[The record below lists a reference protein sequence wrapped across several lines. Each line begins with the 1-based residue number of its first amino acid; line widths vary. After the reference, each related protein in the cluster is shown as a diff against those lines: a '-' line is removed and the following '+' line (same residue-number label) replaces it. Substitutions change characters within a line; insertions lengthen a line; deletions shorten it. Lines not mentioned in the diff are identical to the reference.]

1 MLQHFIEAERPV
13 LSGKSPMEQY
23 MLGRRI
29 CETLADGL
37 AKTQDPGT
45 DHIWNVSASIGEAMV
60 NQASSGY
67 T

>member
-23 MLGRRI
+23 RLGWRI

-37 AKTQDPGT
+37 TKTQAPDT

-60 NQASSGY
+60 NQASRVC